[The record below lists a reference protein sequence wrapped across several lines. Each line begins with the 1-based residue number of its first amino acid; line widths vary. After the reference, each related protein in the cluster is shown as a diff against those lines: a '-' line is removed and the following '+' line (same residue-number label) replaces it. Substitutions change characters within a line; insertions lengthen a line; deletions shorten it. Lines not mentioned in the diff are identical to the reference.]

1 MSVSVVKIVDAAM
14 RLRASAPEAWAEFVA
29 AMREYA
35 AGQASEMVRCSPE
48 MLHKAQGMALTA
60 TEIAMTL
67 HNAPQLYDKMKNN
80 G

>member
-14 RLRASAPEAWAEFVA
+14 RLRAHAPEDWAEFVA

-35 AGQASEMVRCSPE
+35 AAQASEMVRCSPE
-48 MLHKAQGMALTA
+48 MLNKAQGMAQTA
-60 TEIAMTL
+60 TDIAMTL
-67 HNAPQLYDKMKNN
+67 HHAPQLYDKMKNN